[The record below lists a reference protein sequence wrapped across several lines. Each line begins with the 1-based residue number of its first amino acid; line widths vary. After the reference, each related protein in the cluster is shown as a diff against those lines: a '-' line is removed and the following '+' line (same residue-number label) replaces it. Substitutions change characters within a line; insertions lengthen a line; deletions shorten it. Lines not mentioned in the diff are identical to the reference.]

1 MLHIYF
7 HPVEKFGF
15 NITMYSCHAIVSS
28 KAEYIAIQCNVS
40 IADILYSGQLS
51 MVNTI
56 LETDYQ
62 FSNKRYFS
70 MVETF
75 I

>member
-28 KAEYIAIQCNVS
+28 KAEYIDIKCHVS
-40 IADILYSGQLS
+40 IVDILYSGQLS

-56 LETDYQ
+56 LETDCQ
-62 FSNKRYFS
+62 FSIKRYLS
-70 MVETF
+70 MVDTF